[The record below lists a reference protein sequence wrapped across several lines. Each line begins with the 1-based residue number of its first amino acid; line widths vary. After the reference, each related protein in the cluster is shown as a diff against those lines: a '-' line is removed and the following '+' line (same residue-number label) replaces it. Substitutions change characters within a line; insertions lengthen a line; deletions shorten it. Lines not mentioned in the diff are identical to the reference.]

1 MATKHRQGGL
11 SILGFLFVS
20 AVLVVAVMIGFRV
33 APPII
38 EYYSVKQ
45 ALSDSLREISDPG
58 SAIPDVRRSFQ
69 KRADAG
75 YIDSVRGADIEV
87 TRNNNIVT
95 ASVAWT
101 RRLHLVANASLLL
114 EFEATAT
121 R

>member
-1 MATKHRQGGL
+1 MTTKHRQRGV

-20 AVLVVAVMIGFRV
+20 GVLVVIVMVGFRV
-33 APPII
+33 TPAIV
-38 EYYSVKQ
+38 EYYSVQ
-45 ALSDSLREISDPG
+45 RALADSLQEIRDPG
-58 SAIPDVRRSFQ
+58 SATNDVRRSFQ

-75 YIDSVRGADIEV
+75 YIESVRGADIEFN
-87 TRNNNIVT
+87 RDKNQIT
-95 ASVAWT
+95 ATVAWT